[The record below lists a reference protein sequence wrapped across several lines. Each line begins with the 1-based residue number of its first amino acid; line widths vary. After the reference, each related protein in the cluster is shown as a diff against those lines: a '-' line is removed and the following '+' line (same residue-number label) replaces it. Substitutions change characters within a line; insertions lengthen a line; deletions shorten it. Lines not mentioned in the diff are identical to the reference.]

1 MDVNSLLSS
10 PFAPAIIVAA
20 VLLLLVLLWKI
31 GKVAAKVALRMALVV
46 LIITASWWVSDI
58 GALEGLF
65 GLF

>member
-46 LIITASWWVSDI
+46 LIITASWWGSDI